1 MFQPSEYQ
9 KEIFDWIQEQESQS
23 RKGQHHLVVTAG
35 PGSGKT
41 TTLVQAASLI
51 KNKEKAVFVAFNKH
65 IATELQE
72 KLPHGMTAST
82 LHSLGLK
89 AISRKTGKF
98 PKIEGKYHRNLAQDW
113 VMKHQNTLMLN
124 AEDWADMVDD
134 ITKLTRLCQM
144 TMTSPL
150 QKTQVKEMIWRYGL
164 DMPVNINRILEAVND
179 VLNQVIDN
187 AANMI
192 DFDDMIWLP
201 ASQGWKPRQYDV
213 IMADEVQDF
222 NAAQQK
228 LVQMMLSPSGY
239 GVWVGDRKQ
248 AIYGF
253 TYASVKGIDE
263 IIQQTKANTLPL
275 SICYRCPEE
284 HVKLARSIFQSEG
297 YKLEARHNAPKGIIK
312 DIWEAD
318 IIDLVKPGDL
328 IISRINAP
336 LVPLCFQLIREGIAA
351 RIKGRDI
358 GANLITLIKKVEKQ
372 VDGGINWKDPY
383 ESFYKW
389 LDGQE
394 SILTKQIK
402 DPDSRDSAIQQTK
415 DKVDTI
421 LAIWDGKQPKTQ
433 DAMVKAINDLFAEEG
448 ATVWLSTIHKAKGL
462 EADNVFIVMPSKMPH
477 PMAKKPWEIEQEY
490 NMKFVALTR
499 SKQSLYFAWE
509 QDEPGCPL
517 TLQAA

>member
-1 MFQPSEYQ
+1 
-9 KEIFDWIQEQESQS
+9 
-23 RKGQHHLVVTAG
+23 
-35 PGSGKT
+35 
-41 TTLVQAASLI
+41 
-51 KNKEKAVFVAFNKH
+51 
-65 IATELQE
+65 
-72 KLPHGMTAST
+72 
-82 LHSLGLK
+82 
-89 AISRKTGKF
+89 
-98 PKIEGKYHRNLAQDW
+98 
-113 VMKHQNTLMLN
+113 
-124 AEDWADMVDD
+124 
-134 ITKLTRLCQM
+134 
-144 TMTSPL
+144 
-150 QKTQVKEMIWRYGL
+150 
-164 DMPVNINRILEAVND
+164 
-179 VLNQVIDN
+179 
-187 AANMI
+187 
-192 DFDDMIWLP
+192 
-201 ASQGWKPRQYDV
+201 
-213 IMADEVQDF
+213 
-222 NAAQQK
+222 
-228 LVQMMLSPSGY
+228 
-239 GVWVGDRKQ
+239 
-248 AIYGF
+248 
-253 TYASVKGIDE
+253 
-263 IIQQTKANTLPL
+263 
-275 SICYRCPEE
+275 
-284 HVKLARSIFQSEG
+284 VKLARSIFKAEG